1 MFLYKTA
8 KKCNDAKP
16 DVATRDAA
24 KPDALKRKYSIP
36 ANTLNFL
43 KSKKL
48 LYKLQPDE
56 GQETF
61 EGIRSESQEFKE

>member
-1 MFLYKTA
+1 MFLCNTA
-8 KKCNDAKP
+8 EKCKNAKLN
-16 DVATRDAA
+16 AA
-24 KPDALKRKYSIP
+24 KPDAVKRKYSIP

-48 LYKLQPDE
+48 LYKLQPGE

-61 EGIRSESQEFKE
+61 EAIRSESQEFKE